1 MSDTTLSKEE
11 KQYKRLTEEPVAQLV
26 LELGLPTTI
35 SMLIT
40 NLYNM
45 VDTWFVSQLGTSAT
59 GAVGVVFG
67 LMAIIQA
74 FGFMFGHGAGSNIS
88 RLLGAHEKERAK
100 AFSATGFYL
109 AVGAGVL
116 IAVIVQIAWKYGDHP
131 SLCENLCFLY
141 FGVGTGNGIQLCD
154 EQCAPV

>member
-1 MSDTTLSKEE
+1 MSKEE
-11 KQYKRLTEEPVAQLV
+11 KQYKRLTGEPVARLV

-67 LMAIIQA
+67 
-74 FGFMFGHGAGSNIS
+74 FDGNYS
-88 RLLGAHEKERAK
+88 
-100 AFSATGFYL
+100 
-109 AVGAGVL
+109 GVR
-116 IAVIVQIAWKYGDHP
+116 IHVRSWRWKQYQPVIR
-131 SLCENLCFLY
+131 SS
-141 FGVGTGNGIQLCD
+141 
-154 EQCAPV
+154 

>member
-74 FGFMFGHGAGSNIS
+74 F
-88 RLLGAHEKERAK
+88 
-100 AFSATGFYL
+100 
-109 AVGAGVL
+109 
-116 IAVIVQIAWKYGDHP
+116 
-131 SLCENLCFLY
+131 
-141 FGVGTGNGIQLCD
+141 
-154 EQCAPV
+154 

>member
-1 MSDTTLSKEE
+1 MNDTTLTKEE
-11 KQYKRLTEEPVAQLV
+11 KQYKRLTEEPVARLI

-67 LMAIIQA
+67 LMANY
-74 FGFMFGHGAGSNIS
+74 S
-88 RLLGAHEKERAK
+88 
-100 AFSATGFYL
+100 
-109 AVGAGVL
+109 GVR
-116 IAVIVQIAWKYGDHP
+116 IHVRSWRRKQY
-131 SLCENLCFLY
+131 
-141 FGVGTGNGIQLCD
+141 Q
-154 EQCAPV
+154 PVVRSS

>member
-1 MSDTTLSKEE
+1 MNDTTLSKEE
-11 KQYKRLTEEPVAQLV
+11 KQYKRLTEEPVARLV

-109 AVGAGVL
+109 AA
-116 IAVIVQIAWKYGDHP
+116 AFPETAQTSD
-131 SLCENLCFLY
+131 LCKSERTDKADVFKEEI
-141 FGVGTGNGIQLCD
+141 G
-154 EQCAPV
+154 

>member
-11 KQYKRLTEEPVAQLV
+11 KQYKRLTGEPVARLV

-67 LMAIIQA
+67 LKI
-74 FGFMFGHGAGSNIS
+74 G
-88 RLLGAHEKERAK
+88 RAH
-100 AFSATGFYL
+100 
-109 AVGAGVL
+109 V
-116 IAVIVQIAWKYGDHP
+116 
-131 SLCENLCFLY
+131 
-141 FGVGTGNGIQLCD
+141 
-154 EQCAPV
+154 